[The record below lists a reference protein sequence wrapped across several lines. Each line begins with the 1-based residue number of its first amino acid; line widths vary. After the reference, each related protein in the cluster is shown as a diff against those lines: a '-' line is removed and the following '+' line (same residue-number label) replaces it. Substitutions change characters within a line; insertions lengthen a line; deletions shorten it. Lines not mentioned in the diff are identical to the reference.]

1 MKLYV
6 HASNLNISN
15 NGVIFLQLD
24 LPVPVIPP
32 KPPSTQKSKTKYDEE
47 EDDDDDSIYAKIN
60 DLDSHPSSPGEGA
73 ATVPLLNKNK
83 ANTLDSDVKVRM
95 YKIYW
100 ICSPIYNIQYSLGL

>member
-32 KPPSTQKSKTKYDEE
+32 KPPSTQKSKTKYDE

>member
-47 EDDDDDSIYAKIN
+47 DDDDSIYAKIN

-100 ICSPIYNIQYSLGL
+100 ICSPIYNIVWA